1 MLHQT
6 IHGVSLSHHHCF
18 SFKHMHMEL
27 YINHEQGRM
36 MIDKTEVW
44 YKGREKFAFVIT
56 HVLSCLWMCYIS
68 VYGVREKGQ
77 SDIIQQP
84 LVLHKIKP

>member
-1 MLHQT
+1 
-6 IHGVSLSHHHCF
+6 
-18 SFKHMHMEL
+18 MEL

-44 YKGREKFAFVIT
+44 YKGRKVCIRHHPCACMLVD
-56 HVLSCLWMCYIS
+56 VLHIGLWCDR
-68 VYGVREKGQ
+68 VREKGQ